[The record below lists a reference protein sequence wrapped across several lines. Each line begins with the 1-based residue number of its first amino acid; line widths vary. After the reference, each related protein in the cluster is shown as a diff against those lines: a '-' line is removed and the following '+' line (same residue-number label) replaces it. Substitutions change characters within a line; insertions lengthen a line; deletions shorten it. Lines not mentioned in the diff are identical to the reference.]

1 MNREDIAERLHERR
15 GWLANPDNSASPSY
29 AAVAADA
36 RELER
41 LLLEAESNK
50 KEHLNNL

>member
-1 MNREDIAERLHERR
+1 MNREDIAERLDERR
-15 GWLANPDNSASPSY
+15 GWLANPDNSTSPSY

-41 LLLEAESNK
+41 MLLEVESNK
-50 KEHLNNL
+50 KEYLNNL